1 MVRIAYG
8 TPQSNHNYYDYS
20 SLFSVY
26 VLFGHYLTF
35 YSNSI
40 CDFFSLLSF
49 HCVWFVLFSLF
60 TLSFYLY
67 ISSGFVA
74 LLWYC
79 FVWIDILAF
88 SLVFCI
94 RFAAMHRPLYFYTIL
109 VHAHSRFWNEFSA
122 STKFQFITT
131 TLKLTISLICCCCC
145 FFFMKI
151 LHMRYRICISNGKK
165 PTLKSYAIVLVYVY
179 MSLALSL
186 LGGARIY
193 AIFVVV
199 FVIIFYSLSYI
210 LNCRLFL
217 FWSRAHARVFS
228 SLLSTF

>member
-79 FVWIDILAF
+79 FVLFELIFLR
-88 SLVFCI
+88 LVWCFVFDLLRCTDHFI
-94 RFAAMHRPLYFYTIL
+94 FIP
-109 VHAHSRFWNEFSA
+109 FWCTHTRDFETNF
-122 STKFQFITT
+122 
-131 TLKLTISLICCCCC
+131 
-145 FFFMKI
+145 
-151 LHMRYRICISNGKK
+151 
-165 PTLKSYAIVLVYVY
+165 
-179 MSLALSL
+179 L
-186 LGGARIY
+186 LQQN
-193 AIFVVV
+193 FN
-199 FVIIFYSLSYI
+199 S
-210 LNCRLFL
+210 
-217 FWSRAHARVFS
+217 
-228 SLLSTF
+228 